1 VNVRCCLIL
10 TGSDVFLSKEN
21 TITFDCIT
29 NNVLCMLKVIEKL
42 KHVDIKYHFHPNKLF
57 CWRDLLFVG
66 LSTDILHVEI
76 FKLKAELIKF

>member
-1 VNVRCCLIL
+1 MSYPLPTICTDCVYRSLPDTLPN
-10 TGSDVFLSKEN
+10 VFLLRRVGWEM
-21 TITFDCIT
+21 FA
-29 NNVLCMLKVIEKL
+29 
-42 KHVDIKYHFHPNKLF
+42 HFHPNKLF